1 MSYMERVTTSSRTRR
16 ARRAADAKP
25 AFRTTRPP
33 YARMM
38 KIHELLAS
46 GTFPNCSVLA
56 GEFEV
61 SYKTV
66 QRDIDFMR
74 DQMLLPIDYD
84 SSRHGFCYTKPV
96 TSFPAVQIT
105 HGEVVALLVAQK
117 AVEQYRGTAF
127 EKPLRAAFEK
137 MTSGMPEEGTFSIHE
152 LSRAISFRP
161 VGAAVQ
167 ELQLFDVLSDAVL
180 NRRVIEFDYHS
191 LQDKNAARRRVEPYH
206 LGCIGNQWYLIA
218 NDLVRGKLRTFA
230 LTRLTRPKVLKTT
243 FRRPEKFSLDRMMAG
258 SFAAFETGEVRTIR
272 LRLDPFAARL
282 ASERLWHKSQKLRP
296 LPGGGAELSL
306 EVGIAPDLENWILGW
321 GRHAEVLEP
330 DELREQVAA
339 TARAMALQYS
349 SR

>member
-1 MSYMERVTTSSRTRR
+1 MFRQPAAPRAKRPRPVPVT
-16 ARRAADAKP
+16 KP
-25 AFRTTRPP
+25 AARATRPP
-33 YARMM
+33 YARMI

-46 GTFPNCSVLA
+46 GKYPNCSVLA

-74 DQMLLPIDYD
+74 DQMSLPIDYD
-84 SSRHGFCYTKPV
+84 STRHGFCYTEPV

-137 MTSGMPEEGTFSIHE
+137 MTSGMPEEGTFSLQE

-161 VGAAVQ
+161 LSAGVQ
-167 ELQLFDVLSDAVL
+167 ELHLFDVLSDAVL
-180 NRRVIEFDYHS
+180 NRRPIEFDYHS
-191 LQDKNAARRRVEPYH
+191 LKDTNAARRRIEPYH
-206 LGCIGNQWYLIA
+206 LGCIGNQWYLIGK
-218 NDLVRGKLRTFA
+218 DLVRGKLRTFA
-230 LTRLTRPKVLKTT
+230 LTRLTRPKILKGT
-243 FRRPEKFSLDRMMAG
+243 FRRPDNFSLAEMMSG
-258 SFAAFETGEVRTIR
+258 SFSAFESGEVKKIRIR
-272 LRLDPFAARL
+272 LDGFAARL
-282 ASERLWHKSQKLRP
+282 ASERTWHSSQKLKP

-306 EVGIAPDLENWILGW
+306 EVGIAPDLENWILSW
-321 GRHAEVLEP
+321 GRHAQVIAP
-330 DELREQVAA
+330 VDLREQVAS

-349 SR
+349 GS